1 MPLELRPY
9 LLHILCM
16 QVKTT
21 DGNMRA
27 ISSDF
32 GQVQTNQELM
42 NEIEEVKTRAMYMLG
57 FGILL
62 AFSTMALVL
71 KNRG

>member
-1 MPLELRPY
+1 
-9 LLHILCM
+9 M

-21 DGNMRA
+21 DGNMRT

-42 NEIEEVKTRAMYMLG
+42 SEIEEVKTRAMYMLG

>member
-1 MPLELRPY
+1 
-9 LLHILCM
+9 
-16 QVKTT
+16 
-21 DGNMRA
+21 MRT

-42 NEIEEVKTRAMYMLG
+42 SEIEEVKTRAMYMLG

>member
-1 MPLELRPY
+1 
-9 LLHILCM
+9 M

-42 NEIEEVKTRAMYMLG
+42 SEIEEVKTRAMYMLG